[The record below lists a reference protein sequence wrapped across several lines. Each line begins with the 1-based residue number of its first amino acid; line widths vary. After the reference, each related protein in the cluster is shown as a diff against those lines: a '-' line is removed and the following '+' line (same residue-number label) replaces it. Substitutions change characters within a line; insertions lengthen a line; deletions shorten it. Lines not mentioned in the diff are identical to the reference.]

1 MASNSFGLIYRFTSF
16 GESHGNYMG
25 VILDGVPSNFPL
37 DLQKIQDDL
46 DRRKPGQNKLMSQRK
61 EEDTF
66 ELVSGFFEGKTTG
79 TPLTFLVKNKDQ
91 RSRSYN
97 NIIDLY
103 RPGHADY
110 TYHKKYENYNPYGG
124 GRSSAR
130 ETLCRV
136 IAGAVAKQF
145 LEKFS
150 IQIEAHLCQVG
161 EVKDDLEAMHNEI
174 LRVKKMGN
182 SIGGKIKIVAKNVP
196 VGVGEPI
203 YEKLDARLAYALMSI
218 NAVKAV
224 EIGDGVDVVDKLGS
238 ENNDIIKKDGK
249 FLTNHAGGILGGISS
264 GQEIVATMSIKPTPS
279 IFINQETTNKENEEL
294 EFQLKGRHD
303 PCVAL
308 RAPVI
313 GEAMMAQ
320 VIFDLMLLD
329 GRFFNN

>member
-16 GESHGNYMG
+16 GESHGDLVG

-37 DLQKIQDDL
+37 DLDKIQADL

-61 EEDTF
+61 EEDKF
-66 ELVSGFFEGKTTG
+66 EIVSGFFEGKTTG
-79 TPLTFLVKNKDQ
+79 TPLTFLIKNKDQ
-91 RSRSYN
+91 RSRNYSD
-97 NIIDLY
+97 IVDLY
-103 RPGHADY
+103 RPGHADF
-110 TYHKKYENYNPYGG
+110 TYHKKYKNYNPYGG

-130 ETLCRV
+130 ETLTRV

-145 LEKFS
+145 LEKFQ
-150 IQIEAHLCQVG
+150 IKIEASLIQVG
-161 EVKDDLEAMHNEI
+161 DIKDDINLMHQKILEVKKTGD
-174 LRVKKMGN
+174 
-182 SIGGKIKIVAKNVP
+182 SIGGKVKITASNVP

-224 EIGDGVDVVDKLGS
+224 EIGDGLAVVNKLGS
-238 ENNDIIKKDGK
+238 ENNDVIKKDGN
-249 FLTNHAGGILGGISS
+249 FLSNHAGGILGGISS
-264 GQEIVATMSIKPTPS
+264 GQDIVATMSIKPTPS
-279 IFINQETTNKENEEL
+279 IFLNQETINKKNEEI

-329 GRFFNN
+329 GNFSF